1 LNRRIPQETQM
12 SSSNSAASG
21 TRAYTPDLDWSQ
33 VRETVLMIE
42 LAAGQ
47 VEAAMRE
54 SNTSVE
60 VLTDTFTSLAETL
73 QVVETA
79 VGTLPD
85 TVGNGLVKSEI
96 EHNTRVVS
104 QKIHQAI
111 VAFQFY
117 DKLVQRLAHVCHS
130 LEGLS
135 QLVGDGRRLY
145 QPQEWVALQELVRSK
160 YTMAE
165 ERAMFDA
172 VVHGLPVE
180 QALEQYMQARMK
192 EVADSGGEIELF

>member
-1 LNRRIPQETQM
+1 M
-12 SSSNSAASG
+12 SSETPANG
-21 TRAYTPDLDWSQ
+21 TRAHMPDLDWSQ
-33 VRETVLMIE
+33 VRETVLMME

-60 VLTDTFTSLAETL
+60 VLTDTFTSLADTL
-73 QVVETA
+73 QLIDAA
-79 VGTLPD
+79 VATLPD

-96 EHNTRVVS
+96 QGNTNLVS
-104 QKIHQAI
+104 NKIHQAI

-135 QLVGDGRRLY
+135 RLVSDPGRLY
-145 QPQEWVALQELVRSK
+145 KPQEWVALQNMVRSK

-165 ERAMFDA
+165 ETAMFDA
-172 VVHGLPVE
+172 VVHGMPVD
-180 QALEQYMQARMK
+180 QALEQYMQVRMK

>member
-1 LNRRIPQETQM
+1 M
-12 SSSNSAASG
+12 STDAPALGS
-21 TRAYTPDLDWSQ
+21 RAHTPDPDWSQ

-54 SNTSVE
+54 SNASVE
-60 VLTDTFTSLAETL
+60 VLTDTFTSLAEAL

-79 VGTLPD
+79 VATLPD
-85 TVGNGLVKSEI
+85 TVGNGMVKGEI
-96 EHNTRVVS
+96 EHNTALVS

-117 DKLVQRLAHVCHS
+117 DKLAQRLAHVCHS
-130 LEGLS
+130 LDGLS
-135 QLVGDGRRLY
+135 ELVGDSARLHR
-145 QPQEWVALQELVRSK
+145 PEEWAALQAQLRSK

-172 VVHGLPVE
+172 VMRGVPVE
-180 QALEQYMQARMK
+180 QALEHYMETRMK
-192 EVADSGGEIELF
+192 EVAESGGAVELF